1 MNWGEF
7 ISLIFWALAGLIF
20 HYLTK
25 LNNAYRRK
33 DFNTGVFVHRNWIPA
48 LVSFWAIIIVIALV
62 STNSY
67 LSDKFDSFEA
77 VFLGWSGSSFLKNL
91 LKRHETKTNTSER
104 T

>member
-25 LNNAYRRK
+25 LVNAYRRK
-33 DFNTGVFVHRNWIPA
+33 DFNISIFLHRNWIPA
-48 LVSFWAIIIVIALV
+48 LASFWAIVIVIGLV
-62 STNSY
+62 ASNSF

-91 LKRHETKTNTSER
+91 LKRHETKTNTSGR